1 MNLKRCEWS
10 NYDTL
15 YQAYHDNVWG
25 IPVYDEKQLF
35 RMLCLEGMQAGLT
48 WYQILKRENSYD
60 EAFDNWDTEKIA
72 KYDDEKKAQLLL
84 NPGIIRNRLK
94 VNAIIE
100 NAKAFERM
108 KQNNED
114 FVDYIWSFIG
124 GKPVINYFQDTSE
137 VPAQTDISEAM
148 SKSLKKKGFRFVGP
162 TICYAFMQATGM
174 VCDHLVNC
182 PQHPLNKGENNE

>member
-1 MNLKRCEWS
+1 MERCPWS
-10 NYDTL
+10 NYDEL
-15 YQAYHDNVWG
+15 YQNYHDTVWG
-25 IPVYDEKQLF
+25 IPTYDEKQLF

-48 WYQILKRENSYD
+48 WYQILKREAEYD
-60 EAFDNWDTEKIA
+60 NAFDNWDTAKIA
-72 KYDDEKKAQLLL
+72 NYDDEKKAQLLL

-100 NAKAFERM
+100 NAKAFEMM
-108 KQNNED
+108 KQNKEN

-124 GKPVINYFQDTSE
+124 GQPVINYFQDISE

-174 VCDHLVNC
+174 VCDHLVTC
-182 PQHPLNKGENNE
+182 PSHPDNIEEE